1 MGKPNRKSEIRNPK
15 SEINSNYLN
24 IKSKQ
29 FVILNFKFRYCFEFR
44 YSIFEFKPMLP
55 ESVQNLIDEFSKL
68 PGIGPKTAARLV
80 FYLLT
85 KPEADLNSLGQSV
98 LLLAKNL
105 VLCQNCFNISETEM
119 CAICA
124 DEKRDHSIIAV
135 VEEPL
140 DVIALEKSLAFRGI
154 YHVLGGVISPI
165 NGVGPED
172 LRIEQ
177 LLLRLKNDKIGEIIL
192 ATNPNLE
199 GEATS
204 AYLKDRI
211 NALNSSIKITR
222 IARGLPIGGDL
233 EYADEVT
240 LKRSLE
246 GRREY

>member
-1 MGKPNRKSEIRNPK
+1 
-15 SEINSNYLN
+15 
-24 IKSKQ
+24 
-29 FVILNFKFRYCFEFR
+29 
-44 YSIFEFKPMLP
+44 
-55 ESVQNLIDEFSKL
+55 
-68 PGIGPKTAARLV
+68 
-80 FYLLT
+80 
-85 KPEADLNSLGQSV
+85 
-98 LLLAKNL
+98 
-105 VLCQNCFNISETEM
+105 M
-119 CAICA
+119 CAVCA

-140 DVIALEKSLAFRGI
+140 DVIALEKSLAFRGIYHVLGGVISPINGVGPEDGI